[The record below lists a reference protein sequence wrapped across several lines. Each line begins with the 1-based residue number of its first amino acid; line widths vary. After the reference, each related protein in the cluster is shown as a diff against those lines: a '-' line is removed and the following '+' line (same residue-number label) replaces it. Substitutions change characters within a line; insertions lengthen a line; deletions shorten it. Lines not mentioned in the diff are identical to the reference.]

1 MVIIKRQIGYLSSDI
16 ETVIKNQ
23 MEIPQMKNM
32 HEMKS
37 SLDWQNNILKIAEI
51 RVSEPEDR
59 STHMI

>member
-23 MEIPQMKNM
+23 MEISQMKNM

>member
-59 STHMI
+59 STHMT